1 MTSLGRV
8 ATNRSLVY
16 WPSAP
21 LHAESHLRKCRRAH
35 DGTVTF
41 TAYDAKGRETERA
54 TFPSSYATATT
65 RPALANASK
74 VTSTKWHAS
83 FNLPTQVAEPNKI
96 TTRTY
101 NAKGMLTAESWTAT
115 TDATGAANFNAVKT
129 GSTYATGWGYNANS
143 LATSIVT
150 RETAAGATV
159 AVETQ
164 RYTLAY
170 ATNGNLT
177 SITDVT
183 AGNRIGRAT
192 SYDAHGRLVQGTTIY
207 GDAVFF
213 VYSPRG
219 FATSSTEVGK
229 TTTFIQNPVGY
240 TREVRMPDGKVV
252 TFEIDSTRRLTAV
265 RIDGALISSNAIRDG
280 ALRNPYLA
288 RALEQL
294 ERGVGAIVPAAI
306 AQSVPGPGLVLP
318 VPVPGVPQVGQPQT
332 SPEDVLTGQA
342 STAAASR
349 FNDRDRSM
357 RRLLEG
363 IVAMCTCDPSGGYN
377 SPKLT
382 PTSYAHIAI
391 TGHLSNV
398 FGNKSYF
405 TEPVTQTLVDQIANH
420 PNLVRRQGGGGQ
432 SIYIVTDIGRVIG
445 LKRAQDPAN
454 LTGPRIFV
462 PTRTVTMIVSDN
474 NCDDLIRK
482 RNEVVTMH
490 PGEPGR

>member
-1 MTSLGRV
+1 
-8 ATNRSLVY
+8 
-16 WPSAP
+16 
-21 LHAESHLRKCRRAH
+21 
-35 DGTVTF
+35 
-41 TAYDAKGRETERA
+41 
-54 TFPSSYATATT
+54 
-65 RPALANASK
+65 
-74 VTSTKWHAS
+74 
-83 FNLPTQVAEPNKI
+83 VAEPNKI

-101 NAKGMLTAESWTAT
+101 NAKGMLAAESWTAT
-115 TDATGAANFNAVKT
+115 TDATGAAKFNAVKT

-150 RETAAGATV
+150 RETAAGATT
-159 AVETQ
+159 AGETQ

-192 SYDAHGRLVQGTTIY
+192 TYDAHGRLVQGTTIY
-207 GDAVFF
+207 GDAVSF

-229 TTTFIQNPVGY
+229 TITFIQNPVGY

-318 VPVPGVPQVGQPQT
+318 LPVPGVPQVGQPQAT
-332 SPEDVLTGQA
+332 PEDVLTGQA

-349 FNDRDRSM
+349 FNNRDRPL

-377 SPKLT
+377 APRLT

-398 FGNKSYF
+398 FENKSYF
-405 TEPVTQTLVDQIANH
+405 AEPVNQALVDEV
-420 PNLVRRQGGGGQ
+420 VRRSGPPVADGVQNV
-432 SIYIVTDIGRVIG
+432 YRVLDMGRTVG
-445 LKRAQDPAN
+445 FSRSKDPAN
-454 LTGPRIFV
+454 PNGPWIFT
-462 PTRTVTMIVSDN
+462 PTRSITMYVSN
-474 NCDDLIRK
+474 TNCDELIRK
-482 RNEVVTMH
+482 RNEVVTMF
-490 PGEPGR
+490 PSVRP